1 MLKEQSQQ
9 QGRDRELSWRKV
21 SLYPV
26 PSQGR
31 QETLGKVWEPGGLFL
46 QGFLCFVQNK
56 PSFGSLYHSSRTAVN
71 RKALHCLACLCGL
84 NMIVH
89 CPE

>member
-9 QGRDRELSWRKV
+9 QGRDRELSRRKV

-31 QETLGKVWEPGGLFL
+31 QETWGKVWEPGGSSCKVSCA
-46 QGFLCFVQNK
+46 LC
-56 PSFGSLYHSSRTAVN
+56 RTNPAS
-71 RKALHCLACLCGL
+71 AACIIAAQQL
-84 NMIVH
+84 
-89 CPE
+89 